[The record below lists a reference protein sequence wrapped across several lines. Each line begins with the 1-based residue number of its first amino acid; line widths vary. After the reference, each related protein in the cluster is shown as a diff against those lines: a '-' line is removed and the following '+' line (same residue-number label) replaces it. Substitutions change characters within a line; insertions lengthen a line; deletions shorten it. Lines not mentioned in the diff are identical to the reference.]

1 MEQKKVNAC
10 YECKHNEW
18 DDHKVYKMV
27 TGQVEGPAKEIT
39 VAICANCGWKQEVF
53 DSE

>member
-10 YECKHNEW
+10 YECNHDDW
-18 DDHKVYKMV
+18 GDHKKYKMV
-27 TGQVEGPAKEIT
+27 TGQVEGPAKEII